1 MVTINPKR
9 SAQPSARSSKRL
21 PPHGNGGRDTR
32 QRLHDDRQTHGH
44 EERGVERRANVEV
57 TGRAAPG
64 LQIDDAD
71 LEDQDNRGHP
81 SDEPA
86 RARPFGKQGEDPRE
100 GQHVDGSRDG
110 ELGRLEPHRRAGD
123 HAFVGGETEQREG
136 PARRA
141 SAGRRRSAERSR
153 STAGPAVVFAVF
165 TKRFHH
171 VLPGQRFRCCRCQ
184 HQDLTARM
192 LTMSTSERKMDDM
205 APAPARRP
213 ARKRANHY
221 HHGDL
226 RRAML
231 QAAVRTIR
239 THGIDGLTLRGVGSA
254 LGVSRTA
261 LYRHFTD
268 KAALLAAV
276 AAEGFRMLRLDLEA
290 AWNEG
295 GRGRAG
301 FEAMG
306 VAYVRFAVAHPS
318 HYRVMFG
325 ADIPK
330 DGGGHPRGWRGHP

>member
-1 MVTINPKR
+1 V
-9 SAQPSARSSKRL
+9 
-21 PPHGNGGRDTR
+21 
-32 QRLHDDRQTHGH
+32 
-44 EERGVERRANVEV
+44 
-57 TGRAAPG
+57 
-64 LQIDDAD
+64 
-71 LEDQDNRGHP
+71 
-81 SDEPA
+81 
-86 RARPFGKQGEDPRE
+86 
-100 GQHVDGSRDG
+100 
-110 ELGRLEPHRRAGD
+110 
-123 HAFVGGETEQREG
+123 
-136 PARRA
+136 
-141 SAGRRRSAERSR
+141 
-153 STAGPAVVFAVF
+153 
-165 TKRFHH
+165 
-171 VLPGQRFRCCRCQ
+171 
-184 HQDLTARM
+184 
-192 LTMSTSERKMDDM
+192 

-261 LYRHFTD
+261 LYRHFAD

-290 AWNEG
+290 VWNEG

-330 DGGGHPRGWRGHP
+330 DGADIHEDGGDIREDEDANPELAQEGAGSFQVLVDAITALQEQDLARRDDPHQMAMFVWAAVHGVAMLAIDGRLGHQALAIESLTEYTTDRIRAAIAAAG

>member
-1 MVTINPKR
+1 
-9 SAQPSARSSKRL
+9 
-21 PPHGNGGRDTR
+21 
-32 QRLHDDRQTHGH
+32 
-44 EERGVERRANVEV
+44 
-57 TGRAAPG
+57 
-64 LQIDDAD
+64 
-71 LEDQDNRGHP
+71 
-81 SDEPA
+81 
-86 RARPFGKQGEDPRE
+86 
-100 GQHVDGSRDG
+100 
-110 ELGRLEPHRRAGD
+110 
-123 HAFVGGETEQREG
+123 
-136 PARRA
+136 
-141 SAGRRRSAERSR
+141 
-153 STAGPAVVFAVF
+153 
-165 TKRFHH
+165 
-171 VLPGQRFRCCRCQ
+171 
-184 HQDLTARM
+184 
-192 LTMSTSERKMDDM
+192 M
-205 APAPARRP
+205 APAPVRRR

-276 AAEGFRMLRLDLEA
+276 AAEGFRRLRLDLEA

-330 DGGGHPRGWRGHP
+330 DGGDIREDANPELAQEGAGSFQVLVDAITALQEQDLARRDDPHQMALFVWAAVHGVAMLAIDGRLGRETSAIESLTDYTTGRIRAAIAPAGT

>member
-1 MVTINPKR
+1 
-9 SAQPSARSSKRL
+9 
-21 PPHGNGGRDTR
+21 
-32 QRLHDDRQTHGH
+32 
-44 EERGVERRANVEV
+44 
-57 TGRAAPG
+57 
-64 LQIDDAD
+64 
-71 LEDQDNRGHP
+71 
-81 SDEPA
+81 
-86 RARPFGKQGEDPRE
+86 
-100 GQHVDGSRDG
+100 
-110 ELGRLEPHRRAGD
+110 
-123 HAFVGGETEQREG
+123 
-136 PARRA
+136 
-141 SAGRRRSAERSR
+141 
-153 STAGPAVVFAVF
+153 
-165 TKRFHH
+165 
-171 VLPGQRFRCCRCQ
+171 
-184 HQDLTARM
+184 
-192 LTMSTSERKMDDM
+192 MDDM
-205 APAPARRP
+205 APAPVRRR

-276 AAEGFRMLRLDLEA
+276 AAEGFRRLRLDLEA

-330 DGGGHPRGWRGHP
+330 DGADIREDGGDIREDANPELAQEGAGSFQVLVDAITALQEQDLARRDDPHQMALFVWAAVHGVAMLAIDGRLGRETSAIESLTDYTTDRIRAAIAPAAT